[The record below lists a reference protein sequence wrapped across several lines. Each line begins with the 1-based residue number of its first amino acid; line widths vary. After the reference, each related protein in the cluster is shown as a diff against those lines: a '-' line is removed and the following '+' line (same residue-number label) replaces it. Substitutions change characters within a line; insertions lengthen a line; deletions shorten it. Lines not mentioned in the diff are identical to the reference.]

1 MPTVAELLKDHVT
14 LEVECI
20 DRIYLNGYIP
30 SLQTGGNL
38 VTFLTKHREQPI
50 PSPALLGKISE
61 EFRADVKQFATEN
74 SIPIIEFKR
83 GQRKDEIALERRRE
97 FTAHEGVVFIG
108 VAQEKSSAFKAT
120 KKKTEG
126 GFINFHWDRQSVAVN
141 HYYYYLEDREFGP
154 AFIKVCSYAPY
165 GIRVYLNGHEW
176 AKKQL
181 AHAGIPF
188 ESLDNGFKSCADPER
203 LQAICDSLGPEQIQD
218 FFDRW
223 LPRLPYPL
231 TPQDR
236 AAGYQPKLSIWQM
249 EISLTQ
255 VFAKP
260 TQGRQFF
267 ENVLR
272 DNLDLGRP
280 DHVQLVFGQQIRKNT
295 PSRFRTRV
303 IQHGVLPSLHL
314 EYKHS
319 QVKQYFKENHALRT
333 ETTINDP
340 GDFHINKGL
349 SNFDYLQKIGRN
361 INRRLLDAQQT
372 ASPCGL
378 SQATVDHVVQPTV
391 THDGQRAPGLRL
403 GDSRTRALFLALVLF
418 IHVVQGFTNSSLRSQ
433 VATFLGTT
441 VTSYKANQMTYDL
454 RRLRLKGLI
463 VRLPGTNRYILTTHG
478 RRVALFF
485 AKLDGRIFGQAS
497 WAIDAKPE
505 SAMPKSLTRALHQVD
520 LAIDD
525 LLRDSVLRTVPRTA
539 A

>member
-1 MPTVAELLKDHVT
+1 MPTVAEILKDHVT

-30 SLQTGGNL
+30 TLQTGGNL
-38 VTFLTKHREQPI
+38 ATFLTKHRGQPI
-50 PSPALLGKISE
+50 GSPALLGKISE
-61 EFRADVKQFATEN
+61 EFRANVKRFAGEN
-74 SIPIIEFKR
+74 AIPIVEFKR
-83 GQRKDEIALERRRE
+83 GQRKDDIALERRRA
-97 FTAHEGVVFIG
+97 FTADEGIVFIG
-108 VAQEKSSAFKAT
+108 VAQEKASAFKAT
-120 KKKTEG
+120 KQKNER
-126 GFINFHWDRQSVAVN
+126 GFIDFHWDRQTVAVN
-141 HYYYYLEDREFGP
+141 HYYYYLEDRNFGP

-181 AHAGIPF
+181 VRAGIPF
-188 ESLDNGFKSCADPER
+188 ESLDNGFKSCADPKR
-203 LQAICDSLGPEQIQD
+203 LQEICDSLGPEHIQG
-218 FFDRW
+218 FFDYW

-231 TPQDR
+231 TLQDMLS
-236 AAGYQPKLSIWQM
+236 GYQPKLSIWQM

-260 TQGRQFF
+260 LQGRQFF
-267 ENVLR
+267 ENVIR

-280 DHVQLVFGQQIRKNT
+280 EHVQLIFGKHVRKNT

-303 IQHGVLPSLHL
+303 IQHGVQPSLYI

-319 QVKQYFKENHALRT
+319 QVKQYFKENLALRT

-349 SNFDYLQKIGRN
+349 RNFDYLQKVGRN

-372 ASPCGL
+372 VSPCGL
-378 SQATVDHVVQPTV
+378 SQATLDRVVQPTV
-391 THDGQRAPGLRL
+391 TDDGQRASGLRF
-403 GDSRTRALFLALVLF
+403 GDPRTRALFLALVLL
-418 IHVVQGFTNSSLRSQ
+418 IHVVQGFTNASLRAH

-441 VTSYKANQMTYDL
+441 ITSYKANQMTYDL

-463 VRLPGTNRYILTTHG
+463 VRLPKTNRYILTTHG

-505 SAMPKSLTRALHQVD
+505 FAIPKSLAHALREVD
-520 LAIDD
+520 LAICG
-525 LLRDSVLRTVPRTA
+525 LLRESALQTA

>member
-1 MPTVAELLKDHVT
+1 V
-14 LEVECI
+14 I

-38 VTFLTKHREQPI
+38 VTFLTKHKDQPI

-61 EFRADVKQFATEN
+61 EFRTSVKQFATEN

-97 FTAHEGVVFIG
+97 FTADEGVVFIG
-108 VAQEKSSAFKAT
+108 VAQEKASAFKAS

-126 GFINFHWDRQSVAVN
+126 GFINFHWNRQSVAVN

-181 AHAGIPF
+181 THAGIPF

-203 LQAICDSLGPEQIQD
+203 LQAICDSLGPEQIQN

-223 LPRLPYPL
+223 LPCLPYPL
-231 TPQDR
+231 TPEDR

-255 VFAKP
+255 VFAEP

-267 ENVLR
+267 ENVIR

-280 DHVQLVFGQQIRKNT
+280 DHVQLIFGKEIRKNT

-303 IQHGVLPSLHL
+303 IQHGVLLSLHI
-314 EYKHS
+314 E
-319 QVKQYFKENHALRT
+319 
-333 ETTINDP
+333 
-340 GDFHINKGL
+340 
-349 SNFDYLQKIGRN
+349 
-361 INRRLLDAQQT
+361 
-372 ASPCGL
+372 
-378 SQATVDHVVQPTV
+378 
-391 THDGQRAPGLRL
+391 
-403 GDSRTRALFLALVLF
+403 
-418 IHVVQGFTNSSLRSQ
+418 
-433 VATFLGTT
+433 
-441 VTSYKANQMTYDL
+441 
-454 RRLRLKGLI
+454 
-463 VRLPGTNRYILTTHG
+463 
-478 RRVALFF
+478 
-485 AKLDGRIFGQAS
+485 
-497 WAIDAKPE
+497 
-505 SAMPKSLTRALHQVD
+505 
-520 LAIDD
+520 
-525 LLRDSVLRTVPRTA
+525 
-539 A
+539 

>member
-1 MPTVAELLKDHVT
+1 M
-14 LEVECI
+14 ECI

-38 VTFLTKHREQPI
+38 VTFLTKHRNQPI

-61 EFRADVKQFATEN
+61 EFRAGVKQFAMDN
-74 SIPIIEFKR
+74 SIPIVEFKR
-83 GQRKDEIALERRRE
+83 GQRKDEIALEHRRK
-97 FTAHEGVVFIG
+97 FTANEGVVFIG
-108 VAQEKSSAFKAT
+108 VAQEKASAFKAA
-120 KKKTEG
+120 KKKTER
-126 GFINFHWDRQSVAVN
+126 GFIDFHWDRQSVAVK

-165 GIRVYLNGHEW
+165 GIRIYLNGHEW

-181 AHAGIPF
+181 AKAGIPF
-188 ESLDNGFKSCADPER
+188 ESLDNGFKSCADSER
-203 LQAICDSLGPEQIQD
+203 LQAICDSLGAEQIQD

-223 LPRLPYPL
+223 LPQLPYPL
-231 TPQDR
+231 TAEDM
-236 AAGYQPKLSIWQM
+236 AGGYQPKLSIWQM

-267 ENVLR
+267 ENVIR

-280 DHVQLVFGQQIRKNT
+280 DHVQLVFGRQIRKDT

-303 IQHGVLPSLHL
+303 IQHGVLPSLHI

-340 GDFHINKGL
+340 GDFRINKGL
-349 SNFDYLQKIGRN
+349 CNFDYLQKIGRN
-361 INRRLLDAQQT
+361 INRRLLDGAQQT
-372 ASPCGL
+372 ATPCGL
-378 SQATVDHVVQPTV
+378 SQATLDHVVQPTV
-391 THDGQRAPGLRL
+391 TNDGQRTPGLRL
-403 GDSRTRALFLALVLF
+403 GDSRTRAIFLALVLF
-418 IHVVQGFTNSSLRSQ
+418 IHVVQGFTNATLRSQ
-433 VATFLGTT
+433 IATFLGTT

-478 RRVALFF
+478 RKVALFF

-505 SAMPKSLTRALHQVD
+505 FAMPKSLTLALQQVD

-525 LLRDSVLRTVPRTA
+525 LLGDSGLRTAPRTA